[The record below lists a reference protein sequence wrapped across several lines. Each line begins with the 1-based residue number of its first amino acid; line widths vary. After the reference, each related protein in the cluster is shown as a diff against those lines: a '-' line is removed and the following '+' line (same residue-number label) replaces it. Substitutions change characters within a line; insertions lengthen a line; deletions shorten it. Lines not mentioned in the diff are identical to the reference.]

1 MATWE
6 GVHMDAI
13 RKLVNEYINARGI
26 TLEALAGMIG
36 ISRVSLW
43 KKLSGRSPFLVNEA
57 FALADVVGFDVNL
70 FRC

>member
-13 RKLVNEYINARGI
+13 KKLVNEYINARGI

>member
-1 MATWE
+1 
-6 GVHMDAI
+6 MDTI
-13 RKLVNEYINARGI
+13 KKLVNEHITARGI
-26 TLEALAGMIG
+26 TLEALAREIG

-57 FALADVVGFDVNL
+57 FVLADVVGFDVNL

>member
-1 MATWE
+1 
-6 GVHMDAI
+6 MDAI
-13 RKLVNEYINARGI
+13 KKLVNEYINARGI

-70 FRC
+70 FRN

>member
-1 MATWE
+1 
-6 GVHMDAI
+6 MDAI
-13 RKLVNEYINARGI
+13 KKLVNEYINAQGI
-26 TLEALAGMIG
+26 TLEALAGKIG

-70 FRC
+70 FRS

>member
-1 MATWE
+1 
-6 GVHMDAI
+6 MDAI
-13 RKLVNEYINARGI
+13 KKLVNEYINAQGI
-26 TLEALAGMIG
+26 TLEALAGKIG